1 MMSQL
6 THKHLVLTYGICV
19 CGEESKCSH
28 CSRDQIDLPPHA
40 YLSLW
45 IFFFFFC
52 RHHGAGIC
60 EVWVL
65 GHVSEEKQE
74 LNIS

>member
-19 CGEESKCSH
+19 CGEESKCSRFSHVAKSIYH
-28 CSRDQIDLPPHA
+28 CLLERVG
-40 YLSLW
+40 
-45 IFFFFFC
+45 FFFL
-52 RHHGAGIC
+52 RYHGAGIC

-65 GHVSEEKQE
+65 GHIPEKKQE
-74 LNIS
+74 LGFS

>member
-19 CGEESKCSH
+19 CGEESKSSH
-28 CSRDQIDLPPHA
+28 YSHVTKAI
-40 YLSLW
+40 YLCILELV
-45 IFFFFFC
+45 FFFC
-52 RHHGAGIC
+52 LRHHGAGIC
-60 EVWVL
+60 EVWFL
-65 GHVSEEKQE
+65 GHIPEEKQE